1 MSDVI
6 KGIEYAVQF
15 HIAEHDKARRE
26 GKTFKGS
33 GANIS
38 FGGGKSQALNTAV
51 DSVSI

>member
-1 MSDVI
+1 LSDVI

-15 HIAEHDKARRE
+15 HNAEKDKASKE

-38 FGGGKSQALNTAV
+38 LGGGKSQALNVAV
-51 DSVSI
+51 DNVSI